1 MSKVKVLYISQEIKP
16 FLPSSEVSKTVGLL
30 SQSMQSKGKEV
41 RVFMPRYGNVNERRH
56 QLHEVIRLSGM
67 NIIID
72 DNDHSLIIKV
82 ASVPQT
88 RMQVYFIDN
97 EDYFDSKEVVVDE
110 NGDLL
115 ADNDEKAMFFS
126 HGVLE
131 TVKKLGWKP
140 DVIHCHGWLA
150 GLLPLYLKKHY
161 NEDPHFSE
169 AKIVTSLYSEGFN
182 GSLDKRLVE
191 KLVKDGFEEKDI
203 SLIKDPTFENIQKL
217 AVDYSD
223 GVVLTS
229 KEIESTLEEYVKTD
243 DSKLILD
250 NPVEEE
256 AMRVYSEFYDEIAGV
271 SSSVSEN

>member
-115 ADNDEKAMFFS
+115 ADNDEKAIFFS

-161 NEDPHFSE
+161 QDDPHFSE

-182 GSLDKRLVE
+182 GSLDARLVE
-191 KLVKDGFEEKDI
+191 KLVKDGFDAKDL
-203 SLIKDPTFENIQKL
+203 SLIEDPTFENIQKL

-229 KEIESTLEEYVKTD
+229 KEIESSLVDYVKAD
-243 DSKLILD
+243 DSKVLLD

-256 AMRVYSEFYDEIAGV
+256 AMRVYSEYYDEIAGV
-271 SSSVSEN
+271 GSSITEN

>member
-140 DVIHCHGWLA
+140 DIIHCHGWLA
-150 GLLPLYLKKHY
+150 GLLPVYLKKHY

-169 AKIVTSLYSEGFN
+169 AKIVTSLYSEGFK
-182 GSLDKRLVE
+182 GALDSRLVE
-191 KLVKDGFEEKDI
+191 KLVKDGFDANDVSII
-203 SLIKDPTFENIQKL
+203 SDPTFENIQKL

-229 KEIESTLEEYVKTD
+229 KEIESSLEDYVRAD
-243 DSKLILD
+243 GSKMILD
-250 NPVEEE
+250 SPVEEE

-271 SSSVSEN
+271 GSSISES